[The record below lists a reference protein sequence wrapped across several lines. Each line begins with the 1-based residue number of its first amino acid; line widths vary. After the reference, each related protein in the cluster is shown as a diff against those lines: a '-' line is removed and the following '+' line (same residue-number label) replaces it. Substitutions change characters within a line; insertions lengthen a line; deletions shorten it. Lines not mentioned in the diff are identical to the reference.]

1 MVMVTVVMVTMM
13 MLMVTVGLV
22 VSMGHV
28 MSPISKS
35 RSSSTPS

>member
-1 MVMVTVVMVTMM
+1 MVMVTVV

-22 VSMGHV
+22 VTMGHV
-28 MSPISKS
+28 MSPVGKS